1 MFFSFKNVYFYFV
14 YANVCLVYGM
24 SVDVYCVHIPDIAEV
39 QKRALN
45 PLEMELYTVVSWNVD
60 ARR

>member
-1 MFFSFKNVYFYFV
+1 MYVM
-14 YANVCLVYGM
+14 G
-24 SVDVYCVHIPDIAEV
+24 VDVYCVHILDIAEV

-45 PLEMELYTVVSWNVD
+45 PLESKLYTVVSWNVG